1 MDLKSMAQ
9 LSSDRQAHVVYT
21 LLQYILMGYVAKNHT
36 NLNIE
41 EDPILKQ
48 LGCSNWTNYIAEFL
62 NNDFSSKDFE
72 KIIHPLEQIHKI
84 LKTSVDETVDGEL
97 FCVQRSKTIN
107 LSLGSKY
114 GDISM
119 DAIYYRAQ
127 SDFYDSKIPM
137 YLDRLHI
144 DTRKQLY
151 LINRSKPQRKLENKN
166 WTNRYKKVINLIIKQ
181 EVTSTTVK
189 TLTSLVKRN
198 KGFQRAITVNAKNAK
213 QTLAILNFFCDEI
226 ARKYPQ
232 EQVSFMIKQDG
243 DILTLIIKTP
253 TGDYEFIKR
262 ELKNYESV
270 LKRKTPVETFFANEE
285 DAMMAKFLFKAYS
298 RACGEMEYKETR
310 LLSAIAGLS
319 GNEPQKSSSLTPLLI
334 QMSEAQDERNKEF
347 LVELSKLLQQNTQ
360 QSLVQAQELMNSM
373 QSSNSALA
381 ENVKQVV
388 INSLGATAGSIVSG
402 PLGALFTAMP

>member
-151 LINRSKPQRKLENKN
+151 LINRSKPQRKLENK
-166 WTNRYKKVINLIIKQ
+166 
-181 EVTSTTVK
+181 
-189 TLTSLVKRN
+189 
-198 KGFQRAITVNAKNAK
+198 
-213 QTLAILNFFCDEI
+213 
-226 ARKYPQ
+226 
-232 EQVSFMIKQDG
+232 
-243 DILTLIIKTP
+243 
-253 TGDYEFIKR
+253 
-262 ELKNYESV
+262 
-270 LKRKTPVETFFANEE
+270 
-285 DAMMAKFLFKAYS
+285 
-298 RACGEMEYKETR
+298 
-310 LLSAIAGLS
+310 
-319 GNEPQKSSSLTPLLI
+319 
-334 QMSEAQDERNKEF
+334 
-347 LVELSKLLQQNTQ
+347 KLD
-360 QSLVQAQELMNSM
+360 
-373 QSSNSALA
+373 
-381 ENVKQVV
+381 
-388 INSLGATAGSIVSG
+388 
-402 PLGALFTAMP
+402 